1 MRSYS
6 PVSCAGALLVASRAG
21 LAPEGGLFGWSAEK
35 AKARAAARQQSYL
48 IGGLIGA
55 ATGGGTDS
63 VVTGALVGGAAGG
76 YAGHKYGSHVV
87 EKKHGYAANEAR
99 LRELIGEARSER
111 VSAERYN
118 ASLRT
123 AIGQQRSELARIRDG
138 HDKAAAEKLARNVD
152 GNISQSQAEYNRK
165 DKVAS
170 EVRSSLADAPNSA
183 DKEKLQAEYA
193 ALQQE
198 KQILGQQ
205 IKEMNGI
212 KTQLATAS
220 R

>member
-1 MRSYS
+1 MKNHILKFTSLLTTGTFFIAGCTNIKDDDRRTKTEGTIAG
-6 PVSCAGALLVASRAG
+6 VGAGA
-21 LAPEGGLFGWSAEK
+21 
-35 AKARAAARQQSYL
+35 L

-55 ATGGGTDS
+55 ATGGGSQS
-63 VVTGALVGGAAGG
+63 VVRGALIGGAAGG
-76 YAGHKYGSHVV
+76 YAGHKYGEHVV

-118 ASLRT
+118 ASLRG
-123 AIGQQRSELARIRDG
+123 AIAQQRSQLARIRSG
-138 HDKAAAEKLARNVD
+138 QADKGAAAKLRSNVD
-152 GNISQSQAEYNRK
+152 GNLSQSQAQYDRK
-165 DKVAS
+165 EKVAS
-170 EVRSSLADAPNSA
+170 EVRTSLAEAPNGA
-183 DKEKLQAEYA
+183 DKQQLQAEYA
-193 ALQQE
+193 SLQQE

-212 KTQLATAS
+212 KTQLASAS

>member
-1 MRSYS
+1 MNTRLLKATSLLTAGTFFFAG
-6 PVSCAGALLVASRAG
+6 CTNIKDDTQRTKTEGTLAGAGAG
-21 LAPEGGLFGWSAEK
+21 A
-35 AKARAAARQQSYL
+35 L

-55 ATGGGTDS
+55 AAGGGTRNI
-63 VVTGALVGGAAGG
+63 VTGALVGGAVGG
-76 YAGHKYGSHVV
+76 TAGHAYGSHVA

-123 AIGQQRSELARIRDG
+123 AISQQRSELARIRG
-138 HDKAAAEKLARNVD
+138 GNDKAAAAKLARNVD

-193 ALQQE
+193 SLQQE
-198 KQILGQQ
+198 KQILGNQ
-205 IKEMNGI
+205 IKEMKGI